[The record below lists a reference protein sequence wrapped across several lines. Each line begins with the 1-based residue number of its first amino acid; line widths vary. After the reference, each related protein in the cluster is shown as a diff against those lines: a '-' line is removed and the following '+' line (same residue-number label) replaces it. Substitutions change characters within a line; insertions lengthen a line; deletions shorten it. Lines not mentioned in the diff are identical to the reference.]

1 MTSQTPD
8 MQTVLERLKLERQN
22 LTIERVGVLVLAA
35 VGYVVLVGKQY
46 ATDPLKQ
53 SKFAEYQRA
62 ATVSAMDWALLKA
75 EVSTHELRLRER
87 AQGDVGTP
95 AFHYDKGKD
104 RILADVFVSP
114 AFVERQSLDT
124 IRKRFEDEG
133 MLAFVAV
140 ADEFPEGFIQSRD
153 IEVNFNFYRASEPSR
168 FYTVASYYDRKLTM
182 H

>member
-1 MTSQTPD
+1 MTVAEELNGGPMTSQTPD

-87 AQGDVGTP
+87 AQG
-95 AFHYDKGKD
+95 
-104 RILADVFVSP
+104 
-114 AFVERQSLDT
+114 
-124 IRKRFEDEG
+124 
-133 MLAFVAV
+133 
-140 ADEFPEGFIQSRD
+140 
-153 IEVNFNFYRASEPSR
+153 
-168 FYTVASYYDRKLTM
+168 
-182 H
+182 